1 MLELQ
6 SIQKEQKRREL
17 LAKLQK
23 EENSAEVPMPLKK
36 AIKNGTNPSDELRL
50 NNNRDTLRFENDTND
65 DDIGTTV
72 ADDIILMKMNA
83 NVAVVENEST
93 SATLTVIYCC
103 FLMRFYILKNINFLI
118 NSHKILSPTRMMD
131 LTQIQCQLLTKQIIA
146 VQIQLLPKSTMC
158 RLQTVILAKKVYR
171 I

>member
-23 EENSAEVPMPLKK
+23 EENEAEVPMPLKK

-93 SATLTVIYCC
+93 SATLTVNC
-103 FLMRFYILKNINFLI
+103 L
-118 NSHKILSPTRMMD
+118 
-131 LTQIQCQLLTKQIIA
+131 A
-146 VQIQLLPKSTMC
+146 VFI
-158 RLQTVILAKKVYR
+158 
-171 I
+171 